1 MLMIIKNKN
10 KKKINKKIILQ
21 IDEYDDKIDLD
32 EIFIYLFI
40 L

>member
-10 KKKINKKIILQ
+10 KKVNKKIILQ
-21 IDEYDDKIDLD
+21 DDEYDDKIDLD
-32 EIFIYLFI
+32 EVFIYLFI

>member
-1 MLMIIKNKN
+1 MMIKNKN

>member
-1 MLMIIKNKN
+1 MIKNKN